1 MKAQHGDIFEICACC
16 SRRSARRKTRARSIV
31 RPFRCGPS
39 HAHFRI
45 RTCLRV
51 GFGGWSS
58 FYPKPTRRKEAKRR
72 HPHPDIASSSVCEK
86 IVLSEAAFPC
96 LRSASGII
104 TNSEGDALAS
114 GGCSPN
120 SRLSLPLAT
129 HKIRAWG
136 TQCARET
143 ECLQCRLDT
152 GQCQSDR
159 WRRDDGQ
166 CSALSQN
173 ALTCELKIR
182 SHQI

>member
-1 MKAQHGDIFEICACC
+1 MKSVLVVHAAVPAEKRGRARLSVRSVVGRRTRTSESEPVCASDSADGVHFIR
-16 SRRSARRKTRARSIV
+16 SRRE
-31 RPFRCGPS
+31 G
-39 HAHFRI
+39 
-45 RTCLRV
+45 
-51 GFGGWSS
+51 
-58 FYPKPTRRKEAKRR
+58 RKEAKRR
-72 HPHPDIASSSVCEK
+72 HHPHPDIANSSVCEK

-114 GGCSPN
+114 GGCSPP

-143 ECLQCRLDT
+143 ECLQCNCRLDT

-173 ALTCELKIR
+173 ATTCELKIR
-182 SHQI
+182 SRPI